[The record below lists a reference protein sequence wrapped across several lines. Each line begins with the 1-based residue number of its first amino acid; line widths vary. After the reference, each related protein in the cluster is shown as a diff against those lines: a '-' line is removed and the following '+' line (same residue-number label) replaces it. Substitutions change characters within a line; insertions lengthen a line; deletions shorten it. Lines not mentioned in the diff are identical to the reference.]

1 MGTRKSVHTRDV
13 LDEAVRCLAL
23 WPAELGGRV
32 AQAGR
37 ILTSALDVS
46 DFPDPEDAELFERIA
61 LNVAALGEQSA
72 EAPALSSATVRAL
85 AEGIVDLRDGV
96 MGRAI
101 LEAKRE
107 QPDPEQ
113 TAA

>member
-23 WPAELGGRV
+23 WPAEMAGRV
-32 AQAGR
+32 AQAGG
-37 ILTSALDVS
+37 ILTSALDRS
-46 DFPDPEDAELFERIA
+46 DFPDPEDRELFERIA
-61 LNVAALGEQSA
+61 LNVAAFGDQSP
-72 EAPALSSATVRAL
+72 EAPALSSATVQAL
-85 AEGIVDLRDGV
+85 AGDIVDLRDGV

-101 LEAKRE
+101 LEAKRA
-107 QPDPEQ
+107 QPNPEQ